1 MIRLILGVILCM
13 AAADADAPLWAI
25 LALSITGLIIAVS
38 GVRALG
44 KQS

>member
-13 AAADADAPLWAI
+13 SAADAEAPLWAI
-25 LALSITGLIIAVS
+25 LALSIIGLVIAAS
-38 GVRALG
+38 GVRALE